1 MVRVVTQKLREYKR
15 CIIGRAP
22 RRQRR
27 QAAAAA
33 SERAGGRARAA
44 AAPLLPLPAA
54 PTVMMATGCA
64 RPDGR
69 PKTALSRSARSA
81 W

>member
-33 SERAGGRARAA
+33 AGERAGGRRAA
-44 AAPLLPLPAA
+44 ARLPLPAA

>member
-22 RRQRR
+22 QRQRR

-44 AAPLLPLPAA
+44 AHLLPLPAA